1 MEEWRWLARY
11 AAMGLAVIG
20 GLEWLLGR
28 TLSRLASAPT
38 LEGTPRDIIEALGRV
53 GFFLVS
59 PAFILA
65 VLLAVLAALAIALD
79 ALRHRR
85 SLAIAFA
92 FYLAIFVAITAA
104 HTFLETQ
111 DWLNLAFNLLSL
123 IALWWLTVLFL
134 TAPGHSFA
142 SRLAI
147 VLVTLA
153 YTGSYVYVL
162 LELTADNSQR
172 LGSVAVTSRD
182 LGELLAVLAPYAFF
196 VALTR
201 NGEWRHFRRWIAP
214 VAFALLFSAG
224 NIADIVFNQ
233 GFTGVITTWSL
244 GFNLVWPWPLYA
256 VALALFL
263 YSLLT
268 CLTAPNGNR
277 NTGLGLLFLL
287 LAGYTLQLPYQHL
300 LAILSLLLL
309 TALFQPIEESILF
322 PSQK

>member
-11 AAMGLAVIG
+11 AAIGLAIIG

-65 VLLAVLAALAIALD
+65 VLLTVLAALAIALD

-85 SLAIAFA
+85 LPAAAFA

-123 IALWWLTVLFL
+123 VTLWWLAILCFTNSGQPCV
-134 TAPGHSFA
+134 T
-142 SRLAI
+142 RLA
-147 VLVTLA
+147 VLLVVLA

-162 LELTADNSQR
+162 LQLTGDNSER
-172 LGSVAVTSRD
+172 LGMLAVGSRD
-182 LGELLAVLAPYAFF
+182 LGELLAVVSPFAFF
-196 VALTR
+196 AAIVR

-256 VALALFL
+256 VALALIL
-263 YSLLT
+263 YTLIT

-309 TALFQPIEESILF
+309 TALFQPIEESI
-322 PSQK
+322 